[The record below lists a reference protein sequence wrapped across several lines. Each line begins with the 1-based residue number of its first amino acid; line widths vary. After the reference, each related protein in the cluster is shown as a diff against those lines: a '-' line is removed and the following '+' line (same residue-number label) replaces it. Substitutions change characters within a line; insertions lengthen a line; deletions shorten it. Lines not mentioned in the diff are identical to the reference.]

1 MPRDRPFSAIFSILT
16 SLISL
21 LLIPTFATS
30 LDNYGPSI
38 SFEGNIPFKYQGKA
52 YQTHYKVFGNIS
64 DKTRTPVVV
73 LHGGPGLSYDY
84 LSPFSDLSTTYK
96 TPVILY
102 DQLGNGRSTHLQ
114 SASPS
119 FWTID
124 LFVNE
129 LANLINYFSIEKHFD
144 IAGHSWGTVLGMEY
158 AIRKQPKGLQHLVL
172 SDGLASIDL
181 WDQSTEQLLQEFP
194 PWVAEGMMAGMSDP
208 PKFQAALLAFYA
220 VHGNRVVPIPADY
233 NATLQWLFGPNGD
246 GTVASAP

>member
-1 MPRDRPFSAIFSILT
+1 M
-16 SLISL
+16 
-21 LLIPTFATS
+21 
-30 LDNYGPSI
+30 
-38 SFEGNIPFKYQGKA
+38 
-52 YQTHYKVFGNIS
+52 
-64 DKTRTPVVV
+64 
-73 LHGGPGLSYDY
+73 
-84 LSPFSDLSTTYK
+84 
-96 TPVILY
+96 
-102 DQLGNGRSTHLQ
+102 
-114 SASPS
+114 
-119 FWTID
+119 
-124 LFVNE
+124 NE